1 MVRLKI
7 FIFEKF
13 GNYLT
18 EILEGNIS
26 SILKE
31 LEKVVK
37 EQTLLQD
44 KIQKVEVNNEILSN
58 KVLDL
63 NKSMVR

>member
-63 NKSMVR
+63 NKSLVR